1 MKCMNVVG
9 TGPREEDL
17 LLPSV
22 IGSVSRERMKSLSS
36 AQALIFKTSNQHASW
51 SKLLVSL
58 LPSPKL
64 KFLELAIFLSE
75 SPDPVV
81 TGCPW

>member
-36 AQALIFKTSNQHASW
+36 AQALIFKTSNQHAPW

-64 KFLELAIFLSE
+64 KFLELAIFLSV